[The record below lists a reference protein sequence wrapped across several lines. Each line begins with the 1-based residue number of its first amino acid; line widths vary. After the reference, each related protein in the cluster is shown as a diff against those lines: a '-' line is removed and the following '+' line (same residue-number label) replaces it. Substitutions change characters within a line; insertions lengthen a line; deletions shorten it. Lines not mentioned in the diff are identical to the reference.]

1 MQFRTKISS
10 FRSTGS
16 LLMLSLMAGALLA
29 TLPLHSLA
37 ADTPAIGFAPGA
49 TGFEDNA
56 ANALGDPLGS
66 FSLGFEF
73 TANSPVFVT
82 ALGYFNDPFFD
93 PLTPT
98 FAGPHQVGLYQVTP
112 GAGGNP
118 PVTTLLA
125 QASVTSGGTP
135 NGFFLYQSLASPV
148 QLMVGGDYVLAG
160 VTGPTDP
167 YFFDVQD
174 INGNAALTVDPA
186 INYIQDRYIAS
197 STLAYPDSTD
207 PLSEPGFFGPNF
219 LTGSASPSDVP
230 EPSAMVSFCL
240 FVLSGSALAWKS
252 RRRGRRTA

>member
-1 MQFRTKISS
+1 MHLSTQRLSC
-10 FRSTGS
+10 RSKGSALKLS
-16 LLMLSLMAGALLA
+16 LLAGALLA
-29 TLPLHSLA
+29 TLPLRSFA

-93 PLTPT
+93 PHTPT
-98 FAGPHQVGLYQVTP
+98 FANPHQVGLYQVTP

-118 PVTTLLA
+118 AVTTLLA
-125 QASVTSGGTP
+125 QASVTSGGAP

-160 VTGPTDP
+160 VSGPTDP

-174 INGNAALTVDPA
+174 INGNAALTVDSA
-186 INYIQDRYIAS
+186 INYIQDRYTTS

-230 EPSAMVSFCL
+230 EPSVMVSFGL
-240 FVLSGSALAWKS
+240 FVLGGSTLAWKS
-252 RRRGRRTA
+252 RRRGRRAA